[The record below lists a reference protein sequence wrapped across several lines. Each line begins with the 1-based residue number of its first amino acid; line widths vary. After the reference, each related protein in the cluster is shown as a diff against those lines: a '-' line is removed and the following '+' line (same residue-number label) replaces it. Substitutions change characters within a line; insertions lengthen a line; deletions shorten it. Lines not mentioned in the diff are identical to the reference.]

1 MLRRIAIASLA
12 FTAACATQQEA
23 KTGAAPMS
31 KEERMRITNQSPF
44 DVAVCQPKALNLPQP
59 PNQGIL
65 VGALLATRP
74 EVMECLVDPKHR
86 GEATTT
92 RVVVKS
98 TVNEQGGTHAVS
110 GENLTPEGQACIQ
123 KVVTARVPLTALPK
137 GLQPVESE
145 TTFVHETGNSPSVKF
160 GINPGSDFSG
170 AVRLGLS
177 TWCECY
183 AGFATKAPP
192 LLKATVHLK
201 KPAKEQPKEGQAK
214 DAQAPEAAQPNT
226 TITFDPVGTPEGD
239 QLASCLQ
246 AKMQAIPA
254 KLETDELKFPYR
266 FVHFHS
272 AATEPAADLPP
283 ELRFFQLE
291 LVRGQRSAEAAI
303 AFGARANAAEAYD
316 AIVSK
321 YQKTKDWKLI
331 DELKAKC
338 KGLVASAQS
347 WVDAINAQMQVDQA
361 TLALAQEL
369 KAKDVAW
376 GEVETKSQE
385 VLAGTQQDL
394 ANAQTRLKDDQA
406 ACPKER

>member
-12 FTAACATQQEA
+12 LTAACATQQEA
-23 KTGAAPMS
+23 KTGTAAPMT
-31 KEERMRITNQSPF
+31 KEERMRITNQAPF
-44 DVAVCQPKALNLPQP
+44 DVAVCRPKALTLPQP

-74 EVMECLVDPKHR
+74 EVMECLVDPKSR
-86 GEATTT
+86 AEGTTT
-92 RVVVKS
+92 RAVVKS
-98 TVNEQGGTHAVS
+98 TVNDQGGTHTVS
-110 GENLTPEGQACIQ
+110 GENLTPEGQACVQ
-123 KVVTARVPLTALPK
+123 KVVSARVPLTALPK
-137 GLQPVESE
+137 GAQPVESE
-145 TTFVHETGNSPSVKF
+145 TTFVHEAANSPSVKF

-170 AVRLGLS
+170 AVRLGLP
-177 TWCECY
+177 TWCDCY
-183 AGFATKAPP
+183 AGFANKAPP

-201 KPAKEQPKEGQAK
+201 KQAPAKDAQPKEGE
-214 DAQAPEAAQPNT
+214 APAPQSAS

-246 AKMQAIPA
+246 AKMQAIPT

-272 AATEPAADLPP
+272 GATEPAADLPP

-291 LVRGQRSAEAAI
+291 LVRSQRSAEAAI

-338 KGLVASAQS
+338 KGLVASAQG
-347 WVDAINAQMQVDQA
+347 WVDSINAQMQVDQA

-369 KAKDVAW
+369 KAKDAAW
-376 GEVETKSQE
+376 AEVETKSQE
-385 VLAGTQQDL
+385 VLTGTQQDL
-394 ANAQTRLKDDQA
+394 TNAQTRLKDDQA

>member
-12 FTAACATQQEA
+12 LTAACATQQEA
-23 KTGAAPMS
+23 TKGAAAPMT
-31 KEERMRITNQSPF
+31 KEERMRITNQAPF
-44 DVAVCQPKALNLPQP
+44 DVAVCQPTALKLPQP
-59 PNQGIL
+59 ANQGIL
-65 VGALLATRP
+65 VGAVLSARP
-74 EVMECLVDPKHR
+74 EVMECLVDPKSR

-92 RVVVKS
+92 RAVVKT
-98 TVNEQGGTHAVS
+98 TVNEQGGTHTIS
-110 GENLTPEGQACIQ
+110 GENLTPEGQACIE
-123 KVVTARVPLTALPK
+123 KVVSARVPLTALPK
-137 GLQPVESE
+137 GAQPVESE
-145 TTFVHETGNSPSVKF
+145 TAFVHEAANSPSVKF

-170 AVRLGLS
+170 AVRLGQP
-177 TWCECY
+177 TWCDCY
-183 AGFATKAPP
+183 AGFANKAPP
-192 LLKATVHLK
+192 ILKATVHVK
-201 KPAKEQPKEGQAK
+201 KQAAAAKEAQPKEG
-214 DAQAPEAAQPNT
+214 EAAPAPQT
-226 TITFDPVGTPEGD
+226 VSTITFDPVGTPEGD

-246 AKMQAIPA
+246 AKMQAIPVN
-254 KLETDELKFPYR
+254 LESGELKFPYR

-338 KGLVASAQS
+338 KGLVASAQG

-376 GEVETKSQE
+376 AEVETKSAE

-394 ANAQTRLKDDQA
+394 TNAQTRLKDDQA